1 MSEMPSEPTPTEA
14 ERRPD
19 SILMGPGA
27 AAAVAPTSPVRNR
40 PFVVTLLAIG
50 AGILA
55 VLAVVHLLQA
65 LGILPYVIGRLQIR
79 SFNFFYALMWALVV
93 WVYIWLIQMLWRVEP
108 QAWLFLMIVSIF
120 NLILDFVVILGEASW
135 SDVSVSLLLNGLI
148 LLYCVLPGTRRAFG
162 TEDFRVQ
169 SERAHS
175 ATAPAGSSGIEPP
188 PANTAP
194 PPAGTTPAAAGTTP
208 AAAGTTPP
216 PAGPTPPAAGTAPPP
231 AGPTAPPAG
240 TAPAAGGADLMAQLQ
255 QLQKMKEAGA
265 LTDEEFA
272 AAKAKLLG

>member
-1 MSEMPSEPTPTEA
+1 MSEMPSEPTPTES

-27 AAAVAPTSPVRNR
+27 AAAVAPTSPVRHR

-55 VLAVVHLLQA
+55 AFAVVHLLQA

-79 SFNFFYALMWALVV
+79 SFSFFYALMWGLLV

-108 QAWLFLMIVSIF
+108 QAWLFLVIVSIF
-120 NLILDFVVILGEASW
+120 NLILDFVVILGEATW
-135 SDVSVSLLLNGLI
+135 SDVNVSLLLNGLI

-162 TEDFRVQ
+162 TEDFRVR
-169 SERAHS
+169 SEPARY
-175 ATAPAGSSGIEPP
+175 ATAPAGSSGTAP
-188 PANTAP
+188 PAAGTAPPAAGATPPAADTTPPAAGPAP
-194 PPAGTTPAAAGTTP
+194 PPAGTTPAAAGTV
-208 AAAGTTPP
+208 
-216 PAGPTPPAAGTAPPP
+216 
-231 AGPTAPPAG
+231 
-240 TAPAAGGADLMAQLQ
+240 PAAGGPDLMAQLQ
-255 QLQKMKEAGA
+255 QLQQMKDAGA